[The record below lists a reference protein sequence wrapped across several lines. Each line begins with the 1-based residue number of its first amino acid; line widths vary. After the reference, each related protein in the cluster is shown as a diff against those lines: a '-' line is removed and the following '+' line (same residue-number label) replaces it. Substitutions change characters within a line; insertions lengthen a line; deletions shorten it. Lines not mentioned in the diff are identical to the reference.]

1 MFQFNMGGFKRF
13 PISVVGQTLFT
24 PQSKN
29 ELQPKCLSFFSNQ
42 AHVLNHPK
50 SEVVKKDGYSFLAR
64 WTLTPEGRSVDF
76 HFIEAGANLSRRKP
90 S

>member
-1 MFQFNMGGFKRF
+1 MRF
-13 PISVVGQTLFT
+13 PMSVVGQKGNLLLPNQKMNF
-24 PQSKN
+24 N
-29 ELQPKCLSFFSNQ
+29 RNLDKCSSFFSNQ

-50 SEVVKKDGYSFLAR
+50 SEVAKKMGSFLAR